1 MSFEFETEVA
11 VRYGDLDTY
20 GHVNNAVYATFLE
33 EARVDYLTTV
43 VANGNADVTGTSGG
57 PGIVLATLELDF
69 QAPLGPTDSV
79 TVEVRV
85 PGLGESS
92 FPIEY
97 EVRDGEEMLATGE
110 TTVVV
115 FDRGRGEPQPI
126 PDEWRAAIRDFE
138 GL

>member
-20 GHVNNAVYATFLE
+20 GHVNNAVYATLLE
-33 EARVDYLTTV
+33 EARVDYLTQV
-43 VANGNADVTGTSGG
+43 VGEYADITGTGDG
-57 PGIVLATLELDF
+57 LGIVLATLELAF
-69 QAPLGPTDSV
+69 QSSLGPSDSV
-79 TVEVRV
+79 TVAVRV
-85 PGLGESS
+85 PRLGESS

-97 EVRDGEEMLATGE
+97 EVREDGDVLATGE

-115 FDRGRGEPQPI
+115 YDRGRQESQPI
-126 PDEWRAAIRDFE
+126 PDTWRAEIRAFE